1 MPVLM
6 AYGYSREDLEMLVED
21 CVTLVS
27 IHRKVWAD
35 DSYRVLDLLS
45 INVFL
50 RYMLQSLG
58 EENMVFRHGRSHD
71 GRRSPI
77 QRR

>member
-27 IHRKVWAD
+27 LHRKIWAD
-35 DSYRVLDLLS
+35 GSYRVLDLLS

-50 RYMLQSLG
+50 RCMLLSLG
-58 EENMVFRHGRSHD
+58 EG
-71 GRRSPI
+71 I
-77 QRR
+77 

>member
-27 IHRKVWAD
+27 PHRKIWAD
-35 DSYRVLDLLS
+35 GSYRVLELLS

-50 RYMLQSLG
+50 RCMLLSLG
-58 EENMVFRHGRSHD
+58 EG
-71 GRRSPI
+71 I
-77 QRR
+77 